1 MAWRFDPI
9 GLKVIWVVSVE
20 EVLQTSGS
28 IDFSTGGD
36 LLIDTGLRENG
47 GEIDQGNRVE
57 G

>member
-9 GLKVIWVVSVE
+9 GVKVVWVKAVE
-20 EVLQTSGS
+20 EIIQTSAS
-28 IDFSTGGD
+28 IDFSEGSD

>member
-9 GLKVIWVVSVE
+9 GLRVIWTVSVD

-28 IDFSTGGD
+28 IDFSDGGD
-36 LLIDTGLRENG
+36 LAIDTGLRENG